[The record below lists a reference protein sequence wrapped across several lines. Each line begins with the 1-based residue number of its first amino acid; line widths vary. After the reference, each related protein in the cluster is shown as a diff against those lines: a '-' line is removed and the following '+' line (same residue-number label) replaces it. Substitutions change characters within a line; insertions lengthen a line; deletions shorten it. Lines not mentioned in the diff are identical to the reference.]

1 MKVQQ
6 MFSSCGEAAWF
17 KQGDWTPHAELC
29 RLSGQ
34 ETTGLKAI
42 DGLGP
47 ASVFSLVRFLLVLN
61 GCNATQSFSWSCV
74 PWPHLPLPIPMGWS
88 APFRRWRVVLK
99 EDLSWDWEK
108 VLAFLGNETSLPA
121 TKPGDSSV
129 HYIHILFTEWL
140 STSWARHPR
149 IPPNS

>member
-1 MKVQQ
+1 

-34 ETTGLKAI
+34 ETTGLFF
-42 DGLGP
+42 GP
-47 ASVFSLVRFLLVLN
+47 ASFFSPVGFLHVLN
-61 GCNATQSFSWSCV
+61 GCNTTQSFSWSCV
-74 PWPHLPLPIPMGWS
+74 PWPHLPLPIHMGWS

-99 EDLSWDWEK
+99 EDLSWDWEQ
-108 VLAFLGNETSLPA
+108 VLGAFLGKVFRSLPA
-121 TKPGDSSV
+121 TKHGDSSV
-129 HYIHILFTEWL
+129 HYINILFIEWL